1 MKILVIF
8 IFSIAVTSGKKNL
21 EGHDAF
27 TVKNSFEL
35 GCDDKDWTMT
45 KDNYDTCI
53 ATTYHRL
60 QAYDNGF
67 DPEVCGLMEKMID
80 CSELLS
86 HCMESHLQEAS
97 AILFAMPVDI
107 ENWGEMMS
115 RCEAHDR
122 YKRSAGS
129 TTSKVA
135 KTVVKAAASRAIT
148 RTVQAGRTGK
158 SAQQSFGRTSGAKT
172 ILGGFLGFSKVKET
186 GKFPLARLGKVAK
199 YAVGGLAAYGTY
211 KLAKSMT
218 KGLRQEYDEDDC
230 WKYSILRDQYEC
242 VCVAKCNA
250 YVFVKP
256 EPDSAV
262 STQVTFS
269 LLAVTTFL
277 TTIHALRL

>member
-1 MKILVIF
+1 
-8 IFSIAVTSGKKNL
+8 
-21 EGHDAF
+21 
-27 TVKNSFEL
+27 
-35 GCDDKDWTMT
+35 
-45 KDNYDTCI
+45 
-53 ATTYHRL
+53 
-60 QAYDNGF
+60 
-67 DPEVCGLMEKMID
+67 MEKMID
-80 CSELLS
+80 CSEMLS

-107 ENWGEMMS
+107 ENWGQMMS

-122 YKRSAGS
+122 YKRSA
-129 TTSKVA
+129 SKVA
-135 KTVVKAAASRAIT
+135 KTVVKDAATRAIS
-148 RTVQAGRTGK
+148 RTGK
-158 SAQQSFGRTSGAKT
+158 SAQGTFGRTSGAKT
-172 ILGGFLGFSKVKET
+172 ILGGFLGFTKVKET

-199 YAVGGLAAYGTY
+199 YGVGGLAAYGAY
-211 KLAKSMT
+211 KLAKSMS

-269 LLAVTTFL
+269 LLAVTTIL
-277 TTIHALRL
+277 TTIYALRI